1 MNDRENQELG
11 DLILQITKGNTE
23 AIGEIFKR
31 VGSAMEAVAS
41 IYLKNAA
48 DVEDVVQDSLV
59 TIVTKASKFRENRN
73 AKAWINTIVHNMA
86 KNKLRYYGRHKAS
99 SLEDAHSLSTRYD
112 EDTLIVREIV
122 QTLSKAEKN
131 LVIYRY
137 WYRCSIAEIAA
148 ILHRPKSTIQYRLEQ
163 LEEKIKKF
171 YENE

>member
-73 AKAWINTIVHNMA
+73 AKAWINTIVHNIHEECTIA
-86 KNKLRYYGRHKAS
+86 NDLYSKSPLQNILSFPAS
-99 SLEDAHSLSTRYD
+99 SLIATR
-112 EDTLIVREIV
+112 
-122 QTLSKAEKN
+122 KA
-131 LVIYRY
+131 I
-137 WYRCSIAEIAA
+137 SM
-148 ILHRPKSTIQYRLEQ
+148 
-163 LEEKIKKF
+163 F
-171 YENE
+171 Y